1 MCTSYA
7 MMASS
12 VTPPAEDK
20 GAEEDGAVEARRAA
34 IPIRS
39 CLNRSYAALRRT
51 IVALY
56 ECEVGRNGIGD
67 KELAKEPRDS

>member
-12 VTPPAEDK
+12 VTPLAEDE
-20 GAEEDGAVEARRAA
+20 GAEEDGVVEARRAA

-39 CLNRSYAALRRT
+39 CLDRSY
-51 IVALY
+51 VALCRTVVASMAHMNVKWR
-56 ECEVGRNGIGD
+56 EMG
-67 KELAKEPRDS
+67 

>member
-1 MCTSYA
+1 MRTSYA

-12 VTPPAEDK
+12 VTLPAEDE

-39 CLNRSYAALRRT
+39 CVALRRT
-51 IVALY
+51 VVASMAHMNVKRG
-56 ECEVGRNGIGD
+56 EMG
-67 KELAKEPRDS
+67 